1 MLVMA
6 VMDVLC
12 MGGIAFC
19 LRFLVAL
26 FQESK
31 PRQIGDRMRPQL
43 SSGKNP
49 KAGPQQP
56 QQPMSRAA

>member
-6 VMDVLC
+6 AMDVLC

-26 FQESK
+26 FQERK
-31 PRQIGDRMRPQL
+31 PRRIGDRVRPQL
-43 SSGKNP
+43 SSGENP
-49 KAGPQQP
+49 NAGPRQQH
-56 QQPMSRAA
+56 QPMSRAA